1 MSTALDLITGAAR
14 LLGVVRKGEALDAD
28 EASDGLSALNDMLA
42 SWSSERLFVSV
53 RTRDNF
59 TLTASATH
67 TIGTGQTLNTVAP
80 IRISDAFIRNGD
92 LDYPLTIITDEE
104 YDSLA
109 LKTLAAS
116 PPSCINYIKSNTSNV
131 GTIRLYPVPSASDSL
146 YLLSEKV
153 ATQVALT
160 SDTVFLPHAGFKRAI
175 KYNLAIDL
183 APEYGVEPSNAVVA
197 IAKTSLGAIKLEVA
211 RNMKMRAKV
220 FAAMNYLAI
229 EADGA

>member
-1 MSTALDLITGAAR
+1 MTTALDIITGAAR

-28 EASDGLSALNDMLA
+28 EAADGLSALNDMIA
-42 SWSSERLFVSV
+42 SWSSERLFIAV
-53 RTRDNF
+53 RTRDSF

-67 TIGTGQTLNTVAP
+67 TIGTDQTLNTVAP
-80 IRISDAFIRNGD
+80 IRISNAFIRNGD

-116 PPSCINYIKSNTSNV
+116 PPAYINYIKSNSSNV
-131 GTIRLYPVPSASDSL
+131 GTIRLYPVPSASDAL
-146 YLLSEKV
+146 HLLSEKAV
-153 ATQVALT
+153 TDVALT
-160 SDTVFLPHAGFKRAI
+160 SDTVFLSQVGFKRAL

-197 IAKTSLGAIKLEVA
+197 IARSSLGAIKLEVA
-211 RNMKMRAKV
+211 KNIKMRREV
-220 FAAMNYLAI
+220 FAPTNYLAI